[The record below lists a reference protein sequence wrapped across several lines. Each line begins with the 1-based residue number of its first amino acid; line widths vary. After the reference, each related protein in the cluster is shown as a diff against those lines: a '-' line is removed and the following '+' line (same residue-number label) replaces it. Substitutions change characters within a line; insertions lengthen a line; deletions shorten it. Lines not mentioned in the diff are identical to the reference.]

1 MTLKTE
7 KYARTPFFVDAVKV
21 TEENFNEVAN
31 WCGGVIRQ
39 TDERGNGLEKYIFV
53 HAHTPMSE
61 RQKMAFVGQWVL
73 KSDKGFKV
81 FPDDAFKRMF
91 EKVIFEASPPEA
103 ISAMA
108 TKDRVVLKP
117 ETPKHTPS
125 PEALAAMAKES
136 NLKGLK
142 PEDWKEKFDG

>member
-61 RQKMAFVGQWVL
+61 RQKQAFVGQWVL

-91 EKVIFEASPPEA
+91 EKVVHDVPLPA
-103 ISAMA
+103 
-108 TKDRVVLKP
+108 
-117 ETPKHTPS
+117 TPKHTPS

-142 PEDWKEKFDG
+142 PEDWKEKFND